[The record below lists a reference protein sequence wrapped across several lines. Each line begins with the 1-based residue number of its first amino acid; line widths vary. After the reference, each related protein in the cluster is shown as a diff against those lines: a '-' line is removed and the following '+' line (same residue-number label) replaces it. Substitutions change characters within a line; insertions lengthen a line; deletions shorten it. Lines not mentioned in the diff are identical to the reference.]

1 MNFPEYFKLVS
12 LEAEKINPDIKLS
25 ERDIRECF
33 NLNMSVAK
41 AAVKCLYNINFSE
54 CFH

>member
-33 NLNMSVAK
+33 NLNMYIF
-41 AAVKCLYNINFSE
+41 YNETFICADS
-54 CFH
+54 